1 MQIYKKKMIISEL
14 VLIILTLCTIKVSSL
29 IDESDEHDFKDAL
42 KYILYM
48 VDFGINISLTI
59 VYIVHDIVD
68 SCVVTLCHCNL
79 FFLCGK
85 VCEVG
90 RYRDQ
95 VNTHDGGS
103 RARRGNKAFLN
114 VVS

>member
-48 VDFGINISLTI
+48 VDFGINMAIIINIS
-59 VYIVHDIVD
+59 
-68 SCVVTLCHCNL
+68 
-79 FFLCGK
+79 F
-85 VCEVG
+85 
-90 RYRDQ
+90 
-95 VNTHDGGS
+95 
-103 RARRGNKAFLN
+103 
-114 VVS
+114 